1 MKKYLNKKSLYV
13 LISVIICA
21 GGMSLV
27 DGIVRPQYFIK
38 SLIKIALFLL
48 VPLVYFLLN
57 RAERGELKKL
67 FKPRCRELLLSL
79 SLGLGIFA
87 VILGGYFLL
96 RGVIDFSGIAG
107 KLTGDVGVN
116 RDNFVFVSLY
126 ISFVNSLL
134 EEFFFRGFAFLTL
147 KRNTTRKFAHSFS
160 ALAFSLYHAGMM
172 IGWFGIG
179 IVLLALAGLYVG
191 GVIFNILNEKSENI
205 YASWL
210 SHMFAN
216 FAINTIGFILFG
228 II

>member
-96 RGVIDFSGIAG
+96 RSVIDFSGIAD

>member
-1 MKKYLNKKSLYV
+1 MKKKTVFGILALTVAS
-13 LISVIICA
+13 CA
-21 GGMSLV
+21 VMAVV
-27 DGIVRPQYFIK
+27 DGVIQPGYAVK
-38 SLIKIALFLL
+38 SIIKIALFLL
-48 VPLVYFLLN
+48 IPLGFAFLN
-57 RAERGELKKL
+57 KDISIKTL
-67 FKPRCRELLLSL
+67 FKFKAKPFLFALLLGVGIYALILGAYFAVRPFYDFSVIVDSL
-79 SLGLGIFA
+79 SSTT
-87 VILGGYFLL
+87 
-96 RGVIDFSGIAG
+96 GVT
-107 KLTGDVGVN
+107 K
-116 RDNFVFVSLY
+116 DNFLFVSLY

>member
-96 RGVIDFSGIAG
+96 RSVIDFSGIAD

-160 ALAFSLYHAGMM
+160 ALVFSLYHAGMM

>member
-96 RGVIDFSGIAG
+96 RSVIDFSGIAD

-216 FAINTIGFILFG
+216 FAINTIDFILFG